1 MGAIEAV
8 EACRVAA
15 GPFGRRY
22 RRQDEAGTP
31 FCLTVDGQTL
41 LDQTVMIRDRDTT
54 QQRRLPL
61 NAVGEE
67 LRNLLR

>member
-1 MGAIEAV
+1 MSGPGRWSLGAV
-8 EACRVAA
+8 
-15 GPFGRRY
+15 GRRY

-41 LDQTVMIRDRDTT
+41 QGQTVTIRDRDTL

-61 NAVGEE
+61 SGVAEE
-67 LRNLLR
+67 LTNLLR